1 MEEEYFPYQS
11 VVNRIQSCETTFE
24 LLERYSSVSQ
34 ANHTWIDESMKK
46 LPLENG
52 VDAAV
57 KTLSDQ

>member
-1 MEEEYFPYQS
+1 MEEEYFHYQS

>member
-1 MEEEYFPYQS
+1 MEEEYCPYQS
-11 VVNRIQSCETTFE
+11 VINRIQSCETTFE